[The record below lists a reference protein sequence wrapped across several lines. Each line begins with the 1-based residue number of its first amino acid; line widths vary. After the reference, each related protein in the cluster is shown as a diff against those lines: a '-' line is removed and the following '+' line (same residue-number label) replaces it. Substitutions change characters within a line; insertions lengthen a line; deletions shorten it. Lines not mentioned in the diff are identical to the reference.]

1 MSGVLAAAV
10 PSVLITGGA
19 VAASGGG
26 HGHVIEVLTTPE
38 VMTAAVGVLV
48 PLLGVVAVRL
58 QMMQK
63 NLREQLSTIHD
74 DVSATKYQVKNSH
87 KTNFREDVDGLSE
100 QVSAIAEAVE
110 AQGAQMRQRF
120 DEVAAEMARES
131 MDREAR
137 DRRSEAQIDGLRDD
151 VRGTQEALRN
161 LSATAWADHQTLH
174 DRITDLKSRMKESD
188 TVAPSPAPP
197 SSAWS
202 AVAIPVSA
210 TQPAAARRRGRHRA
224 PETLRDPGSAQQLGG
239 RLGIVDRLNSP
250 SGDAA

>member
-1 MSGVLAAAV
+1 M
-10 PSVLITGGA
+10 
-19 VAASGGG
+19 
-26 HGHVIEVLTTPE
+26 IEVLTTPE
-38 VMTAAVGVLV
+38 VMAAAVGVLV

-58 QMMQK
+58 QLMQK
-63 NLREQLSTIHD
+63 NLKEQLSTIHD
-74 DVSATKYQVKNSH
+74 DVSATKHQVKNSH

-100 QVSAIAEAVE
+100 QVAALADTVE

-174 DRITDLKSRMKESD
+174 DRITTMKEQIRSGAGYS
-188 TVAPSPAPP
+188 APSA
-197 SSAWS
+197 AGWE
-202 AVAIPVSA
+202 AVAVP
-210 TQPAAARRRGRHRA
+210 TQAAPSGRARHRA
-224 PETLRDPGSAQQLGG
+224 PSPVTPGRGPLPDG
-239 RLGIVDRLNSP
+239 RLGNVDRFLSTQET
-250 SGDAA
+250 

>member
-10 PSVLITGGA
+10 PSVFITGGA

-26 HGHVIEVLTTPE
+26 HGRVIEVLTTPE
-38 VMTAAVGVLV
+38 VLTAAVGVLV

-58 QMMQK
+58 QVIQK
-63 NLREQLSTIHD
+63 NLKEQLSTIHD
-74 DVSATKYQVKNSH
+74 DVSATKLQVKNSH

-100 QVSAIAEAVE
+100 QVADLAAAVE
-110 AQGAQMRQRF
+110 QQGAQMRQRF

-161 LSATAWADHQTLH
+161 ISATAWADHQTLH
-174 DRITDLKSRMKESD
+174 DRITDLKSRIKGPG
-188 TVAPSPAPP
+188 VVAPP
-197 SSAWS
+197 SAQTASAWS
-202 AVAIPVSA
+202 AVAIPVPP
-210 TQPAAARRRGRHRA
+210 TQPAADRRRGRHRA
-224 PETLRDPGSAQQLGG
+224 PEKLRDPGSAQQPGG
-239 RLGIVDRLNSP
+239 RLGIVDRFNSP

>member
-1 MSGVLAAAV
+1 M
-10 PSVLITGGA
+10 
-19 VAASGGG
+19 
-26 HGHVIEVLTTPE
+26 IEVLTTPE
-38 VMTAAVGVLV
+38 VMAAAVGVLV

-58 QMMQK
+58 QLMQK
-63 NLREQLSTIHD
+63 NLKEQLSTIHD
-74 DVSATKYQVKNSH
+74 DVSATKHQVKNSH

-100 QVSAIAEAVE
+100 QVTALAATVE

-174 DRITDLKSRMKESD
+174 DRITTMKEQIRSGAPGYS
-188 TVAPSPAPP
+188 APSAPGWEAVAAQTQAPP
-197 SSAWS
+197 RA
-202 AVAIPVSA
+202 
-210 TQPAAARRRGRHRA
+210 RHRA
-224 PETLRDPGSAQQLGG
+224 PSTVTPGQRPLPDG
-239 RLGIVDRLNSP
+239 RLGNVDRFLSTQET
-250 SGDAA
+250 

>member
-1 MSGVLAAAV
+1 M
-10 PSVLITGGA
+10 
-19 VAASGGG
+19 
-26 HGHVIEVLTTPE
+26 IEVLTTPE
-38 VMTAAVGVLV
+38 VMAAAVGVLV

-58 QMMQK
+58 QLMQK
-63 NLREQLSTIHD
+63 NLKEQLSTIHD
-74 DVSATKYQVKNSH
+74 DVSATKHQVKNSH

-100 QVSAIAEAVE
+100 QVASLAATVE

-174 DRITDLKSRMKESD
+174 DRITTMKEQIRSGAPGYS
-188 TVAPSPAPP
+188 APSAPGWEAVAVPTQAPP
-197 SSAWS
+197 RA
-202 AVAIPVSA
+202 
-210 TQPAAARRRGRHRA
+210 RHRA
-224 PETLRDPGSAQQLGG
+224 PSQGTPGRGALPDG
-239 RLGIVDRLNSP
+239 RLGNVDRFLSTQET
-250 SGDAA
+250 

>member
-1 MSGVLAAAV
+1 MLE
-10 PSVLITGGA
+10 I
-19 VAASGGG
+19 
-26 HGHVIEVLTTPE
+26 LTTPE

-58 QMMQK
+58 QVMQK
-63 NLREQLSTIHD
+63 NLKEQLSTIHD
-74 DVSATKYQVKNSH
+74 DVSATKHQVKNSH

-100 QVSAIAEAVE
+100 QMSALAATVE

-137 DRRSEAQIDGLRDD
+137 DRRSEQQIDGLRDD

-174 DRITDLKSRMKESD
+174 DRITTMKEQIRSGAPGYS
-188 TVAPSPAPP
+188 APSAARWEAVAVPTQAPP
-197 SSAWS
+197 RA
-202 AVAIPVSA
+202 
-210 TQPAAARRRGRHRA
+210 RHRA
-224 PETLRDPGSAQQLGG
+224 PSPVTSGLGPLPDG
-239 RLGIVDRLNSP
+239 RLGNVDRFLSTQET
-250 SGDAA
+250 

>member
-1 MSGVLAAAV
+1 MLE
-10 PSVLITGGA
+10 L
-19 VAASGGG
+19 
-26 HGHVIEVLTTPE
+26 LTTPE
-38 VMTAAVGVLV
+38 VMAAAVGVLV

-58 QMMQK
+58 QVMQK
-63 NLREQLSTIHD
+63 NLKEQLTTIHD
-74 DVSATKYQVKNSH
+74 DVSATKHQVKNSH

-100 QVSAIAEAVE
+100 QVSALAATVE

-174 DRITDLKSRMKESD
+174 DRITTMQGQIRSGSSGYPAPSASSWEAVAAPPQAPPRARHQ
-188 TVAPSPAPP
+188 APSPVTPG
-197 SSAWS
+197 
-202 AVAIPVSA
+202 
-210 TQPAAARRRGRHRA
+210 RGSL
-224 PETLRDPGSAQQLGG
+224 PDG
-239 RLGIVDRLNSP
+239 RLGNVDRFLSTQET
-250 SGDAA
+250 

>member
-1 MSGVLAAAV
+1 ML
-10 PSVLITGGA
+10 
-19 VAASGGG
+19 
-26 HGHVIEVLTTPE
+26 EVLTTPE
-38 VMTAAVGVLV
+38 VMAAAVGVLV

-58 QMMQK
+58 QLMQK
-63 NLREQLSTIHD
+63 NLKEQLSTIHD
-74 DVSATKYQVKNSH
+74 DVSATKHQVKNSH

-100 QVSAIAEAVE
+100 QVTALAATVE

-174 DRITDLKSRMKESD
+174 DRITTMKD
-188 TVAPSPAPP
+188 QIRAGAPGYSAPPAPV
-197 SSAWS
+197 WE
-202 AVAIPVSA
+202 AVAAPPQA
-210 TQPAAARRRGRHRA
+210 PPRARHRA
-224 PETLRDPGSAQQLGG
+224 PSPITPVRGALPDG
-239 RLGIVDRLNSP
+239 RLGNVDRFLSTQET
-250 SGDAA
+250 

>member
-1 MSGVLAAAV
+1 ML
-10 PSVLITGGA
+10 
-19 VAASGGG
+19 
-26 HGHVIEVLTTPE
+26 EVLTTPE
-38 VMTAAVGVLV
+38 VMAAAVGVLV

-58 QMMQK
+58 QLMQK
-63 NLREQLSTIHD
+63 NLKEQLSTIHD
-74 DVSATKYQVKNSH
+74 DVSATKHQVKNSH

-100 QVSAIAEAVE
+100 QVAALADTVE

-174 DRITDLKSRMKESD
+174 DRITTMKDQIRAGSAGYS
-188 TVAPSPAPP
+188 APSAPG
-197 SSAWS
+197 WE
-202 AVAIPVSA
+202 
-210 TQPAAARRRGRHRA
+210 AAAVPTQAAAAQRARHRA
-224 PETLRDPGSAQQLGG
+224 PGPVIPSRGPLPDG
-239 RLGIVDRLNSP
+239 RLGNVDRFITTQET
-250 SGDAA
+250 

>member
-1 MSGVLAAAV
+1 MSGVLAVAV
-10 PSVLITGGA
+10 PSVFITGGA
-19 VAASGGG
+19 VAASVGG
-26 HGHVIEVLTTPE
+26 HGRVIEVLTTPE
-38 VMTAAVGVLV
+38 VLTAAVGVLV

-58 QMMQK
+58 QVMQK
-63 NLREQLSTIHD
+63 NLKEQLSTIHD
-74 DVSATKYQVKNSH
+74 DVSATKHQVKNSH
-87 KTNFREDVDGLSE
+87 KTNFREDVDVLSE
-100 QVSAIAEAVE
+100 QVAALTTTVE
-110 AQGAQMRQRF
+110 QQGAQMRQRF

-174 DRITDLKSRMKESD
+174 DRITDMKSRMKEPGAASY
-188 TVAPSPAPP
+188 PAQP

-202 AVAIPVSA
+202 AVAIPVSS

-224 PETLRDPGSAQQLGG
+224 PETLRDPGSAQEPSG
-239 RLGIVDRLNSP
+239 RLGIVDRFNSP